1 MCLFMRVDDKIII
14 SFFAIITLVL
24 IAIVDVALFAFF
36 YPGVSGLPY
45 TFVAIFGIIITLVV
59 DYAIALSFYLQ
70 LLLLAVSCK

>member
-1 MCLFMRVDDKIII
+1 MRVDDKIII

-24 IAIVDVALFAFF
+24 IAIVDVALFTFF
-36 YPGVSGLPY
+36 YPGVSGFPY